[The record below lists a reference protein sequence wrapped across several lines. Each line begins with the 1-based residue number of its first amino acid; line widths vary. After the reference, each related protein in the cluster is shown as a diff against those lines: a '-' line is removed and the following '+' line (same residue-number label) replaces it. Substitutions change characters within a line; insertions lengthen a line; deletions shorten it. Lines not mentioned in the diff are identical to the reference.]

1 MLSGQGKEG
10 MGGADVADGKMTGG
24 FAFVAYPADYRS
36 SGVNTFVVGADGVL
50 YEKDL
55 GKKTETIAKSM
66 KELNPD
72 SSWQKSQEGPQEAA
86 GEPPNN

>member
-1 MLSGQGKEG
+1 
-10 MGGADVADGKMTGG
+10 
-24 FAFVAYPADYRS
+24 VAYPADYRS
-36 SGVNTFVVGADGVL
+36 SGVNTFVVGTDGVL

-55 GKKTETIAKSM
+55 GKKTETMREGASPGGDRAESM

-72 SSWQKSQEGPQEAA
+72 SSWQKSQEVPQQAA

>member
-1 MLSGQGKEG
+1 MLSSQGKEG
-10 MGGADVADGKMTGG
+10 MDGKMTGG
-24 FAFVAYPADYRS
+24 FAFMAYPADYRS
-36 SGVNTFVVGADGVL
+36 SGVNTFVVSTDGVL

-55 GKKTETIAKSM
+55 GKKTETAAKAM

-72 SSWQKSQEGPQEAA
+72 SSWQKSQERPQQAA